1 MGFIAPLVLLGLGAL
16 AVPIVVHLIQRE
28 RKRVVEFPSLMFL
41 RKIPYQSVRRRR
53 IRDWLLLAMRLAAL
67 ALIVLAFAR
76 PFFKRS
82 ELAAAAQNGAREA
95 VILVDVSYSMEYG
108 DRWQKAKAAAT
119 DAIRGLNPGD
129 RASLVFFSSGAEVA
143 VRSAADRGRLE
154 SGLAAANTGPGATRY
169 APALKLAGSLPGDA
183 LKRDNV
189 FHFVVSPSEPVH
201 AVVLSRGGAE
211 REAMFLG
218 RALAIGEAPRVEM
231 LPRTPTTVTD
241 ADLRQAGVVLL
252 IDVQVP
258 DELADRLSRFVAG
271 GGGVLFAAGPH
282 A

>member
-1 MGFIAPLVLLGLGAL
+1 MGFVAPLVLVGLAAL
-16 AVPIVVHLIQRE
+16 SIPVLIHLIQRE

-95 VILVDVSYSMEYG
+95 VILVDASYSMEYG

-169 APALKLAGSLPGDA
+169 APALKLAGSLLGE
-183 LKRDNV
+183 
-189 FHFVVSPSEPVH
+189 SP
-201 AVVLSRGGAE
+201 
-211 REAMFLG
+211 
-218 RALAIGEAPRVEM
+218 
-231 LPRTPTTVTD
+231 LPRREIILISDFQRRGWEQTPGRD
-241 ADLRQAGVVLL
+241 DLPCSL
-252 IDVQVP
+252 
-258 DELADRLSRFVAG
+258 VALVEPQCG
-271 GGGVLFAAGPH
+271 QTGPFGQ
-282 A
+282 